1 MIYCCRSNLS
11 ASLSLSLAFTFC
23 SRTRRLFRIMTILWK
38 NVSSPP
44 RWVNFFRLKRTVRRL
59 HNQRPVLK
67 PGFSGRHN
75 HSESIR
81 AASSDFEARRLLRQ
95 SARHRRERA
104 PGTGPMLVPSLQ
116 RYQACPLSKPRI
128 DLCTPDFLSRSVRY

>member
-1 MIYCCRSNLS
+1 
-11 ASLSLSLAFTFC
+11 
-23 SRTRRLFRIMTILWK
+23 MTILWK

-95 SARHRRERA
+95 NARHRRQRA

-116 RYQACPLSKPRI
+116 RYQACPLSKPGVGFGFEIASTVVPKRDAHRALESSLTALENVSAVEAI
-128 DLCTPDFLSRSVRY
+128 LKTRARG